1 MSTSTSPRELP
12 LLLTRDEACRVLGIK
27 ISQYKLLVGD
37 GLLREVHI
45 GQRGRRLPREEA
57 ERFAREGIQA
67 EAGV

>member
-1 MSTSTSPRELP
+1 M
-12 LLLTRDEACRVLGIK
+12 LGIK

-57 ERFAREGIQA
+57 ERFAREGIHA
-67 EAGV
+67 EAREV